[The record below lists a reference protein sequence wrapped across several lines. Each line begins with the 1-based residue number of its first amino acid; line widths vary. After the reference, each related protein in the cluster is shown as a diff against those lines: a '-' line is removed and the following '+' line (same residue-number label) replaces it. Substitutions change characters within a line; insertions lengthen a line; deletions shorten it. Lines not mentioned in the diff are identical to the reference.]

1 MIGIYISL
9 NILKKK
15 NEPNSI
21 SVSEVT
27 DFERRAY
34 LNA

>member
-9 NILKKK
+9 NIWKK
-15 NEPNSI
+15 NEANSL